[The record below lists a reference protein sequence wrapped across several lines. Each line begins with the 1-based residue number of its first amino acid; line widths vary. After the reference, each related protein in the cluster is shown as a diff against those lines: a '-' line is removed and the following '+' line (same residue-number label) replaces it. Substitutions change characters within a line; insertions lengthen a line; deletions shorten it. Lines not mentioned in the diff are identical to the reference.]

1 MYLQTVVVTLF
12 GKLYKVLNA
21 DRSNI
26 GKQLCLNSA
35 VVLELYDRYLVSV
48 REGDIPDVAPDPPPN
63 KEQPADE
70 IITPADRTAL
80 SRMRLI
86 FIALFLSVRSS
97 VGCVDLH

>member
-1 MYLQTVVVTLF
+1 MYLQTVVVALF

-21 DRSNI
+21 DRSDI

-35 VVLELYDRYLVSV
+35 VVFELYDSYLVSV
-48 REGDIPDVAPDPPPN
+48 REGDIPD
-63 KEQPADE
+63 
-70 IITPADRTAL
+70 DRTAL

>member
-48 REGDIPDVAPDPPPN
+48 REGDIPDVPRGSTRTAA
-63 KEQPADE
+63 EQRAAADE
-70 IITPADRTAL
+70 IITPADRTAAQQNA
-80 SRMRLI
+80 
-86 FIALFLSVRSS
+86 F
-97 VGCVDLH
+97 